1 MKTIDN
7 LQAWEVLVITARTR
21 SLSRASI
28 VLDMDLPKVSR
39 LLRDLEAELGF
50 ALFDKSHRPISPTS
64 RCAELVKSVEPLVAA
79 FRSLEVVNR
88 DKLDGKL
95 EIRFAAPIELSR
107 LFFSEAL
114 MRYSS
119 EHTDVQFTILPEM
132 HPDAVRTRKVD
143 AAVANR
149 LPIDSSGLVVRQYH
163 CSSTPVFATPE
174 YLEKY
179 GQPQT
184 PQDLVHHTGL
194 LLKTVAHDP
203 TEVLYHNDGRFSVIR
218 WKNIFNTHDQMS
230 LKQLL
235 LSHQGITVD
244 LYAGHVIEE
253 LQNGTVVP
261 ILEGWE
267 REPWT
272 MCLITRLEDEHT
284 SPRLHAFAEWF
295 LMTVGT
301 QMRNHGKNAYLASTL
316 AFERMRSRSI
326 K

>member
-21 SLSRASI
+21 SLSRTSI
-28 VLDMDLPKVSR
+28 VLDIDLPKVSR
-39 LLRDLEAELGF
+39 LLRDLEDELGF

-64 RCAELVKSVEPLVAA
+64 RCAELVKSVEPLVVA
-79 FRSLEVVNR
+79 FRKLEVFNR

-114 MRYSS
+114 IRYSN
-119 EHTDVQFTILPEM
+119 EHPDIQFTILPEV
-132 HPDAVRTRKVD
+132 HPDAVRSGKVD

-149 LPIDSSGLVVRQYH
+149 LPIDSSGLVVRQYN
-163 CSSTPVFATPE
+163 CSSTPVFATPK
-174 YLEKY
+174 YLEKH
-179 GQPQT
+179 GLPLT

-203 TEVLYHNDGRFSVIR
+203 TDMLYNTEGDFSPIR
-218 WKNIFNTHDQMS
+218 WKKTFITHDQMS

-235 LSHQGITVD
+235 LNHQGLTVD
-244 LYAGHVIEE
+244 LYSGHVLEE
-253 LQNGTVVP
+253 LQNGTIVP

-267 REPWT
+267 RESWT
-272 MCLITRLEDEHT
+272 MCLITRVEDERN
-284 SPRLHAFAEWF
+284 SPRLQSFAEWF
-295 LMTVGT
+295 LITIGT
-301 QMRNHGKNAYLASTL
+301 QMRNYSKNAYLTASL
-316 AFERMRSRSI
+316 AFERNRRQSI